1 MVRGVIRPGGVRQ
14 ALWLS
19 YSAIIVVVAG
29 IGFAVVRWLTPT
41 VFGRRYQAAGLAP
54 AGNGPGAGRGA
65 GPADAGAASTTAAE
79 LVDQSVTVAALVAA
93 GIGMV
98 VAAVIAGVMI
108 RALLGRFRQFEST
121 TRRLAAGDHSAR
133 VPIPPESEL
142 AGLAHSIN
150 TLGQALASTEQKRAR
165 LVSDLAHELRNP
177 LTTIQGSIEGMIDG
191 VIPADIET
199 FTSLTE
205 ETERL
210 YRLTEDLSLLARA
223 QEGALGLNLAPVET
237 GELIAAVLERY
248 RARGDM
254 QEVAVRT
261 TGPSLRIRGDRD
273 RLVQIVSNIVG
284 NALDHTPPGGTIT
297 IATSVDDTGRN
308 PMVEI
313 AVADTGSGIPPE
325 RLDTVFDR
333 YTRLDP
339 QRPGTGIGLNI
350 ARTLVHAHGGTIAAR
365 SDGPG
370 RGSTFTLRLP
380 PAGDSGR

>member
-1 MVRGVIRPGGVRQ
+1 MRQ

-41 VFGRRYQAAGLAP
+41 VFGRRYRAAGLAP

-65 GPADAGAASTTAAE
+65 GPANAGAASTTAAE
-79 LVDQSVTVAALVAA
+79 LVDQSVTVAAVVAA
-93 GIGMV
+93 VVGMV
-98 VAAVIAGVMI
+98 VAAVIAGVMV
-108 RALLGRFRQFEST
+108 RALVGRFRQFEST

-133 VPIPPESEL
+133 VPIPPETEL
-142 AGLAHSIN
+142 ARLAHSIN
-150 TLGQALASTEQKRAR
+150 SLGQALASTEQKRAR

-223 QEGALGLNLAPVET
+223 QEGALGLNLAPLET

-248 RARGDM
+248 RTRGDM
-254 QEVAVRT
+254 QDVTVQT
-261 TGPSLRIRGDRD
+261 TGPSRRIQGDRD
-273 RLVQIVSNIVG
+273 RLAQVVSNIVG

-297 IATSVDDTGRN
+297 IATSVDDTERN

-313 AVADTGSGIPPE
+313 AVTDTGSGIPPE
-325 RLDTVFDR
+325 QLDTVFDR

-339 QRPGTGIGLNI
+339 QQPGTGIGLNI